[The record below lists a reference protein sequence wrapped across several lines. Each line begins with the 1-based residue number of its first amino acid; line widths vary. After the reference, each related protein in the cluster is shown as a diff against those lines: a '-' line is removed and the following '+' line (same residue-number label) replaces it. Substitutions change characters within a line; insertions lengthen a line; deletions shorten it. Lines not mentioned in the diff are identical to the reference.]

1 MDRKSDE
8 LILQGL
14 RQGDCKAFDELYMR
28 YAPRVEA
35 FACCML
41 KSRSEAEDLAHDIFL
56 KIWENRR
63 SIGHIRSLGNYLFR
77 MTKNAV
83 FDRFE
88 HKSVQVR
95 YERQCLAADRF
106 PVGRRRCENRLRGS
120 VDDRRTGRGA
130 NARAAA
136 AGLPSEPLRTA
147 VSSGDRRELGITTK
161 TVEYHIRTALAEL
174 RKIIAAIIVFF

>member
-1 MDRKSDE
+1 
-8 LILQGL
+8 
-14 RQGDCKAFDELYMR
+14 
-28 YAPRVEA
+28 
-35 FACCML
+35 ML

-95 YERQCLAADRF
+95 YERHDFLSDDVAAKIASEDLLMIVELAVERMPEQRQRVF
-106 PVGRRRCENRLRGS
+106 RLSRYERLS
-120 VDDRRTGRGA
+120 HQEIA
-130 NARAAA
+130 
-136 AGLPSEPLRTA
+136 
-147 VSSGDRRELGITTK
+147 RELGITTK